1 MINKPKGSPGKL
13 LMPLPHQHRS
23 GFQLRFSTIAT
34 ALVIRLY
41 AAAVSM
47 VEKASPNQLISSFLT
62 VSLRAMIRGVPL
74 KSSGCTQDFP
84 AKAESFLTSTPHC
97 SLTGILIN
105 LYLLISAGSSLFVT
119 VHSNPFSY
127 IVYISTPDAIPA
139 AGFQNRFSSSSRLPE
154 SFALICPINFSA
166 ARPNGCCR
174 FHARTQAEVSSG
186 LSGRYVIFV

>member
-1 MINKPKGSPGKL
+1 MKLVPQLPLQERRPNPSAVPYKRRKNVPKPAPSDTGSDTFFYIPDCRLSALHLDLFFYMINKPKGSPGKL

-97 SLTGILIN
+97 SLTGIRIN
-105 LYLLISAGSSLFVT
+105 LYLLISAAPLFSLLFTVT
-119 VHSNPFSY
+119 PF
-127 IVYISTPDAIPA
+127 
-139 AGFQNRFSSSSRLPE
+139 
-154 SFALICPINFSA
+154 LI
-166 ARPNGCCR
+166 
-174 FHARTQAEVSSG
+174 
-186 LSGRYVIFV
+186 LSI